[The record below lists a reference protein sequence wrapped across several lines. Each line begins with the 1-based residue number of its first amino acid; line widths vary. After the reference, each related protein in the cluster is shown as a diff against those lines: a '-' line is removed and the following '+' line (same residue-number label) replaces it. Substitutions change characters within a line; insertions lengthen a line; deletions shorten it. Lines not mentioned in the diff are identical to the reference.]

1 MTQARVRELEET
13 LRHVLRLWDEGMP
26 LHVGCELC
34 CIAQSF
40 KDTMRQQCFSRTEKV
55 NVGDGERE
63 T

>member
-1 MTQARVRELEET
+1 MTQARVKELEET
-13 LRHVLRLWDEGMP
+13 LCHVLRLWDEGVP

-40 KDTMRQQCFSRTEKV
+40 KDTIRFTGIEKV
-55 NVGDGERE
+55 TVGDGERE